1 MNDLIQINSNGQA
14 VASSRD
20 IAEHFEKRPD
30 NVLRDIE
37 GLKKDLLNFEEMF
50 FETEIPDSYGR
61 PQRAYLMNRD
71 GFTLLA
77 MGFTGKTALEWKVK
91 YIEAFNAMEKTIT
104 GGKLPNA
111 HTDPAVAA
119 ERARVMG
126 LNAKCRVAGQ
136 MLKLWQAAG
145 VEPQYQALAMQGYYP
160 GLSLPREALKENAVA
175 LLDATTIASHLG
187 ITSNRGKPHAMAVT
201 AIIRKIGKLS
211 ADEYTMTPYCKN
223 GHDGVSIQYT
233 DSVEVKVAHWLED
246 NHYPATISDGGK
258 NLSVKYSLSARG
270 A

>member
-20 IAEHFEKRPD
+20 IAEHFEKEHK
-30 NVLRDIE
+30 NVLRDIAN
-37 GLKKDLLNFEEMF
+37 LVAQNSAAKSMF
-50 FETEIPDSYGR
+50 YETTYENRGKQYPM
-61 PQRAYLMNRD
+61 YLMNRD
-71 GFTLLA
+71 GFSLLA
-77 MGFTGKTALEWKVK
+77 MGFTGKAALEWKVK

-104 GGKLPNA
+104 GGKLPKS

-187 ITSNRGKPHAMAVT
+187 ITSNSGKPHAMAVT

-258 NLSVKYSLSARG
+258 NLSVKYSVSARG